1 MAKNMLNMLK
11 KNIGKYQ
18 KKQDLELRVQPRANK
33 IRTSSKQIT
42 ALLRRNNIKQ
52 AKELFVEITCDWR
65 SINKAANDSHD
76 LLNLSCYKEAAEE
89 YVEALAY
96 WSFLASVDLSIP
108 EFVRVDTEEVI
119 SGICDFTGELVRRA
133 ITEASAENIDKINTD
148 KKITE
153 DIVEELT
160 KIRLGKKMR
169 SKYDDAERNLKKLE
183 NVIYDIKMKMIRNRS
198 EGGAGE

>member
-1 MAKNMLNMLK
+1 MLKILK
-11 KNIGKYQ
+11 KNIAKYQ
-18 KKQDLELRVQPRANK
+18 KKQDLELRIQPCANK

-42 ALLRRNNIKQ
+42 ALLRRNNIKH
-52 AKELFVEITCDWR
+52 ARELFVEIARDWR
-65 SINKAANDSHD
+65 AINKAASDSHD
-76 LLNLSCYKEAAEE
+76 LLSLSCYKEAAEE

-96 WSFLASVDLSIP
+96 WSFLAGVDLSIP
-108 EFVRVDTEEVI
+108 EFVRVDADGVI

-133 ITEASAENIDKINTD
+133 ITEAGEENIDKIITYR
-148 KKITE
+148 KITE

-183 NVIYDIKMKMIRNRS
+183 DVIYDIKMKT
-198 EGGAGE
+198 GGN